1 MNKPGQAD
9 DVEVLLPGSET
20 NGNSRPKRMDSTI
33 AAGRTKH
40 RRYIAQVLTKR
51 NRVCKIGCGAVKVGA
66 AGIPLSAATKAVP
79 AQVSRLSLKGEEGA
93 SLMDSLSQDPLSP

>member
-1 MNKPGQAD
+1 MRPVDKPGQAN
-9 DVEVLLPGSET
+9 DVEVLLPGPET

-51 NRVCKIGCGAVKVGA
+51 NRVCKIGD
-66 AGIPLSAATKAVP
+66 
-79 AQVSRLSLKGEEGA
+79 RRR
-93 SLMDSLSQDPLSP
+93 